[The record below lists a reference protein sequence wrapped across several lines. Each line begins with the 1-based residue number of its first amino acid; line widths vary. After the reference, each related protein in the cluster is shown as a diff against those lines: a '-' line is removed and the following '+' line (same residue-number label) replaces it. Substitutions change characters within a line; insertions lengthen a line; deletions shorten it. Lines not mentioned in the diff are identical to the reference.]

1 MSHERAAPFIV
12 RELVYHR
19 MGKCQDKN
27 EKSVDY
33 PGQILQVLDD
43 DGDFGE
49 RITLFVIFQEH
60 FFLFSRLN
68 HLFLHAA
75 ILRLKLNLNRIT
87 VENKCAVEY
96 FHDKSESTYFISC
109 CFL

>member
-1 MSHERAAPFIV
+1 MELLCLRVFYQRDEAAERVDHF
-12 RELVYHR
+12 LV
-19 MGKCQDKN
+19 M
-27 EKSVDY
+27 
-33 PGQILQVLDD
+33 DD

-68 HLFLHAA
+68 QLFLHAA